1 MDGKKFR
8 PGRGKLAIKKDALDD
23 TTSAGIIIKPK
34 ENVKWIT
41 GVVAS
46 VGDPNILPNGTEQEC
61 LVIAGDRVLLSR
73 EKGYAELGGFV
84 IIDQECV
91 MAILDKEVTV
101 S

>member
-1 MDGKKFR
+1 MDCFSCIDSSGARFLLR
-8 PGRGKLAIKKDALDD
+8 R
-23 TTSAGIIIKPK
+23 
-34 ENVKWIT
+34 
-41 GVVAS
+41 VVAS

-61 LVIAGDRVLLSR
+61 LVKAGDRVLLSR

-91 MAILDKEVTV
+91 MAILDKEVEV